1 MSSRVLVVPAG
12 TEIGHEV
19 YESLRYS
26 KHWELVGANAV
37 RDHSE
42 VTFPKMHFGLPF
54 VDHNNFVHAVQSLVK
69 EQNIEFVVPAH
80 DEAIFK
86 LSGQLT
92 GAVFVG
98 PHLELSELLRFKS
111 KILMSL
117 RDYIPVPAGVGDR
130 PTFPIFAKPD
140 RGQGSR
146 GARIVRNEQE
156 LTLVRKAEEP
166 MLLQEFLPGPELTI
180 DCFSSPNHE
189 VIYCT
194 ARKRDRVSSGIAT
207 RMQMVEEPLFLE
219 YAAIISRE
227 LKISGAWFFQVK
239 QDAYGVYKLL
249 EVANRIAGSSGFQR
263 AIGINLMDAWLH
275 QISGREVSFI
285 KPLIDTLI
293 YDRALYAR
301 MKLQRK
307 VKNIYVDF
315 DDTLIFNK
323 GAAVHHRLIGLLYAF
338 KITKG
343 VPLTLVTRHNG
354 EIDAQLRRMGLIGLF
369 DDVVHLKNGE
379 KKSSYINPDGAVFI
393 DDAFSERKE
402 VGSLPGVI
410 CLPPESIEMLEAIL

>member
-1 MSSRVLVVPAG
+1 
-12 TEIGHEV
+12 
-19 YESLRYS
+19 
-26 KHWELVGANAV
+26 
-37 RDHSE
+37 
-42 VTFPKMHFGLPF
+42 MHFGLPF
-54 VDHNNFVHAVQSLVK
+54 VDDENFVREVQRLVA
-69 EQNIEFVVPAH
+69 EQNIDFVIPTH

-86 LSGQLT
+86 LSGKLT
-92 GAVFVG
+92 TAVFVG

-111 KILMSL
+111 KVLMRL
-117 RDYIPVPAGVGDR
+117 RDYIPVPADVGDR
-130 PTFPIFAKPD
+130 PTFPIFGKPD

-146 GARIVRNEQE
+146 GARIIRNEQE
-156 LTLVRKAEEP
+156 LALLRKTQEP
-166 MLLQEFLPGPELTI
+166 MLLQEFLPGGELTV

-189 VIYCT
+189 VIYCA
-194 ARKRDRVSSGIAT
+194 ARRRDRVSSGIAT

-227 LKISGAWFFQVK
+227 LKVSGAWFFQVK
-239 QDAYGVYKLL
+239 QDAYGIYKLL

-275 QISGREVSFI
+275 QVSGREVSFI
-285 KPLIDTLI
+285 KPMVDGLV

-315 DDTLIFNK
+315 DDTLIFNR
-323 GAAVHHRLIGLLYAF
+323 GAGVHHRLIGLLYAF

-343 VPLTLVTRHNG
+343 VPITLVTRHKG
-354 EIDAQLRRMGLIGLF
+354 EIDAQLRQMGLVGLF
-369 DDVVHLKNGE
+369 DDVVHLRNGE